1 MTEITHIPVVF
12 DKSHLLTIGER
23 LYATSLDLIRELV
36 SNAYDADATLV
47 RIEIGDAHIAVADN
61 GSGMDEN
68 GLRQYFTIGSQEK
81 QEHTVSSFFHR
92 KRIGEFGIGK
102 FSALTVAD
110 RFVIETQ
117 SHEKRFRARL
127 VFDAHV
133 WRSDIG
139 NWHVPCEVLAYDPL
153 RPGGTTVT
161 LEKIKKPLEQG
172 YVVRH
177 IREHLPVGKDDFR
190 IFVNGSEV
198 APATIPGKRFPVSFM
213 TPFGAVEGEIILANI
228 ALTQRTAA
236 DAGITIRIK
245 QIAVTKSLFG
255 FEASHIMGINRLRGS
270 VNADFLPITSSR
282 NSIMQDSQEYRAF
295 YEKMQSEVKKVLREV
310 RSLAAEKENI
320 QASRVLRDAL
330 DNIGRAFKKNPDAIA
345 DMGEPQVG
353 FAATGGIGTEE
364 GYAISKAQFV
374 EGADG
379 MPGVLGDAENPQV
392 PDIKKPL
399 RRRHAVLANRAIIR
413 KMRFQNLGIVC
424 RMERF
429 GQNYP
434 PSFLEQGIILLNID
448 HPLYLKQ
455 KDNPV
460 LLRMFVSTLIA
471 KELALKKYP
480 HDADAAFTFQHQL
493 LTDAFRDVRQLG

>member
-1 MTEITHIPVVF
+1 MVEITHIPVVF
-12 DKSHLLTIGER
+12 DKSHLLTIGKR

-47 RIEIGDAHIAVADN
+47 RIEIGDAHIVVADN

-81 QEHTVSSFFHR
+81 RTHAVSSFFHR

-102 FSALTVAD
+102 FSTLTVAD

-117 SHEKRFRARL
+117 SHKKRFRARL
-127 VFDAHV
+127 TFDAHE
-133 WRSDIG
+133 WSSDAG
-139 NWHVPCEVLAYDPL
+139 NWHVPCEILPYDPA
-153 RPGGTTVT
+153 RPGGTTVI
-161 LEKIKKPLEQG
+161 LEKIKKPLEHG
-172 YVVRH
+172 YVIRH
-177 IREHLPVGKDDFR
+177 IRERLPLGKDDFR

-198 APATIPGKRFPVSFM
+198 AAATIPGKRFPVSFT

-236 DAGITIRIK
+236 NAGITIRVK

-255 FEASHIMGINRLRGS
+255 FEASHTLGINRLRGS

-282 NSIMQDSQEYRAF
+282 DSIMQDSEEYRVF
-295 YEKMQSEVKKVLREV
+295 YEKMQSEVRKVLREV

-330 DNIGRAFKKNPDAIA
+330 DNIGRAFKKNPVAMA
-345 DMGEPQVG
+345 DMGEPPVG
-353 FAATGGIGTEE
+353 FASAGGAGAQE
-364 GYAISKAQFV
+364 GYVISKAQFV
-374 EGADG
+374 NEAGG

-392 PDIKKPL
+392 PDNKKPL

-429 GQNYP
+429 GPNYP

-455 KDNPV
+455 ADSPV

-471 KELALKKYP
+471 KELALKKHPY
-480 HDADAAFTFQHQL
+480 DADAAFTFQHQL